1 MIRMPRPALAV
12 FAGLVVVF
20 ASACGSSA
28 ATPGVG
34 GTSGPAGATSGP
46 AGTSSVT
53 PGASSVAPGTSQL
66 PIPSFAGDPELA
78 AKFPKQVDGQPVT
91 NVTTARFSDFFSAFN
106 TTPSAAA
113 STKAELD
120 SLRTIFA
127 GIGLNFDAMVFGSAQ
142 ATVSGSSVGIT
153 AVRVPGQDA
162 NKLIQNYAMI
172 PSALS
177 SGDTMS
183 QATVGGKNVTVVKS
197 ATGTASTWMY
207 ANGDTLW
214 EVSTSNQDEAAAV
227 FTALP

>member
-1 MIRMPRPALAV
+1 LIRLPRPALAI

-20 ASACGSSA
+20 ASACGSSS
-28 ATPGVG
+28 ATPGAG
-34 GTSGPAGATSGP
+34 GTTGPAGVSAAP
-46 AGTSSVT
+46 A
-53 PGASSVAPGTSQL
+53 GASSVAPATSQQ
-66 PIPSFAGDPELA
+66 PGPSFAGDPELV
-78 AKFPKQVDGQPVT
+78 AKFPKQVDGQPVS
-91 NVTTARFSDFFSAFN
+91 NVTTARFSDYMSAFN

-127 GIGLNFDAMVFGSAQ
+127 GIGLNLDAMVFGSAT
-142 ATVSGSSVGIT
+142 ATVSGSQVGIL
-153 AVRVPGQDA
+153 ALRVPGQDA

-197 ATGTASTWMY
+197 ATGFASNWMY
-207 ANGDTLW
+207 ANGDILW
-214 EVSTSNQDEAAAV
+214 EVSTSSQDEAAAV

>member
-1 MIRMPRPALAV
+1 MPRPALAV

-53 PGASSVAPGTSQL
+53 PGASSVAPGTSIQ
-66 PIPSFAGDPELA
+66 PGPSFAGDPELA

-91 NVTTARFSDFFSAFN
+91 NVTTARFSDFFSAFD

-113 STKAELD
+113 STKAQLD

-142 ATVSGSSVGIT
+142 ATVSGSSVEIT

-162 NKLIQNYAMI
+162 NKLVQNYAMI

-197 ATGTASTWMY
+197 ATGTASNWMY
-207 ANGDTLW
+207 ANGDILW